1 MSKVA
6 YGTRELADELGLP
19 LNVIMDAIYDG
30 HLVARYLGTDH
41 PVLIAN
47 YDVEIWLLG
56 LPDLLEG
63 MEARIADRER
73 KEAQAAANREA
84 RLKERRDAKAAR
96 AARAAR
102 KAADEAARAEE
113 DAQLAADLAELERLR
128 ELVNN

>member
-19 LNVIMDAIYDG
+19 LSVIMDAIHDG
-30 HLVARYLGTDH
+30 HLVARHLGPDH

-63 MEARIADRER
+63 MEARIAERER
-73 KEAQAAANREA
+73 KEAQAAANREE
-84 RLKERRDAKAAR
+84 RLKERREAKAAR
-96 AARAAR
+96 AAE

-113 DAQLAADLAELERLR
+113 DSRLAADLAELERLR
-128 ELVNN
+128 ELVSN